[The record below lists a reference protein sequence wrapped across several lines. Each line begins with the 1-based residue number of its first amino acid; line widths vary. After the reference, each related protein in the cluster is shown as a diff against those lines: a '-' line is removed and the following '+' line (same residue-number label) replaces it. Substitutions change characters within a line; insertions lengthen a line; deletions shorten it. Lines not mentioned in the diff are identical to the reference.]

1 MLDWIKFIVVAL
13 FLLTA
18 VILESFAIFGVNR
31 FRFSLNRLHA
41 AAIGDTLSIT
51 CVILAAIVYTGFE
64 LLSLKYFMV
73 LTLMWMTSPVS
84 GHLISLLVVKT
95 DDDIEKEA
103 KVWKN

>member
-1 MLDWIKFIVVAL
+1 MLDVIQFVFVAL
-13 FLLTA
+13 FLLA
-18 VILESFAIFGVNR
+18 AIVLESFTIFGVNR

-41 AAIGDTLSIT
+41 AAIGDTLSIS

-64 LLSLKYFMV
+64 LLSLKYFMI

>member
-13 FLLTA
+13 FLLAA
-18 VILESFAIFGVNR
+18 VVLESFTIFGVNR

-41 AAIGDTLSIT
+41 AAIGDTMSIT

-64 LLSLKYFMV
+64 LLSLKYFMI

>member
-13 FLLTA
+13 FLLAA
-18 VILESFAIFGVNR
+18 VVLESFTIFGVNR

>member
-1 MLDWIKFIVVAL
+1 MLEIIQFVIVAMLL
-13 FLLTA
+13 FAA
-18 VILESFAIFGVNR
+18 VVLESFAIFGVNR

-51 CVILAAIVYTGFE
+51 CVILSAIVYTGFE
-64 LLSLKYFMV
+64 LLSLKYFMI

>member
-1 MLDWIKFIVVAL
+1 MLDLIRFIAVAFFLVAAVV
-13 FLLTA
+13 
-18 VILESFAIFGVNR
+18 LECFVIFGVNR

-64 LLSLKYFMV
+64 LLSLKYFLV

>member
-18 VILESFAIFGVNR
+18 VVLESFAIFGVNR

>member
-1 MLDWIKFIVVAL
+1 MLEIIQFIVVAF
-13 FLLTA
+13 FLLAA
-18 VILESFAIFGVNR
+18 VVLESLTIFGVNR

-51 CVILAAIVYTGFE
+51 CVILAAVVYTGFE

-95 DDDIEKEA
+95 DDDIDKEA

>member
-1 MLDWIKFIVVAL
+1 MLEVIRFVFVAL
-13 FLLTA
+13 FLLA
-18 VILESFAIFGVNR
+18 AIVLESFTIFGVNR

-41 AAIGDTLSIT
+41 AAIGDTLSIS
-51 CVILAAIVYTGFE
+51 CVILAAVVYTGLE
-64 LLSLKYFMV
+64 LLSLKYFMI
-73 LTLMWMTSPVS
+73 LSLMWMTSPVS

>member
-1 MLDWIKFIVVAL
+1 MLEIIRFSFVAL
-13 FLLTA
+13 LLLA
-18 VILESFAIFGVNR
+18 ALILESFCIFGVNR

-64 LLSLKYFMV
+64 LLSLKYCMV

-84 GHLISLLVVKT
+84 GHLISMLVVRT
-95 DDDIEKEA
+95 DEAIEKEA
-103 KVWKN
+103 KVWKD

>member
-1 MLDWIKFIVVAL
+1 MLDWIQFIFVTV
-13 FLLTA
+13 FLLAA
-18 VILESFAIFGVNR
+18 VVLESFTIFGVNR

-51 CVILAAIVYTGFE
+51 CVILAAVVYTGLN

>member
-1 MLDWIKFIVVAL
+1 MLEIIKFIVVAL
-13 FLLTA
+13 FLLAA
-18 VILESFAIFGVNR
+18 VVLESFAIFGANR

-64 LLSLKYFMV
+64 LLSLKYFMI

-103 KVWKN
+103 EVWKN

>member
-1 MLDWIKFIVVAL
+1 MLEIIKFIVVAL
-13 FLLTA
+13 FLLAA
-18 VILESFAIFGVNR
+18 VVLESFAIFGVNR

-51 CVILAAIVYTGFE
+51 CVILSAIVYTGFE
-64 LLSLKYFMV
+64 LLSLKYFMI

>member
-1 MLDWIKFIVVAL
+1 MLDWIQFIFVAV
-13 FLLTA
+13 FLLAA
-18 VILESFAIFGVNR
+18 VVLESFTIFGVNR

-51 CVILAAIVYTGFE
+51 CVILAAVVYTGLN

>member
-1 MLDWIKFIVVAL
+1 MLEVIRFVFDAL
-13 FLLTA
+13 FLLA
-18 VILESFAIFGVNR
+18 AIVLESFTIFGVNR

-41 AAIGDTLSIT
+41 AAIGDTLSIS
-51 CVILAAIVYTGFE
+51 CVILAAVVYTGLE
-64 LLSLKYFMV
+64 LLSLKYFMI
-73 LTLMWMTSPVS
+73 LTLMWMPSPVS

>member
-1 MLDWIKFIVVAL
+1 MLEVIRFVFVAL
-13 FLLTA
+13 FLLA
-18 VILESFAIFGVNR
+18 AIVLESFTIFGVNR

-41 AAIGDTLSIT
+41 AAIGDTLSIS
-51 CVILAAIVYTGFE
+51 CVILAAVVYTGLE
-64 LLSLKYFMV
+64 LLSLKYFMI

>member
-1 MLDWIKFIVVAL
+1 MLEMIQFIVVAL
-13 FLLTA
+13 LLLAA
-18 VILESFAIFGVNR
+18 VILESFCIFGVNR

-41 AAIGDTLSIT
+41 AAIGDTLSIS
-51 CVILAAIVYTGFE
+51 CVILAAIVYTGLE
-64 LLSLKYFMV
+64 LLSLKYFMI

-95 DDDIEKEA
+95 DDDVEKEA

>member
-1 MLDWIKFIVVAL
+1 MLEIIKFIVVAL
-13 FLLTA
+13 FLLAA
-18 VILESFAIFGVNR
+18 VVLESFAIFGVNR

-64 LLSLKYFMV
+64 LLSLKYFMI

>member
-18 VILESFAIFGVNR
+18 VVLESFAIFGVNR

-73 LTLMWMTSPVS
+73 LTRMWMTSPVS

>member
-1 MLDWIKFIVVAL
+1 MLDWIKFIIVAL
-13 FLLTA
+13 FLLAA
-18 VILESFAIFGVNR
+18 VVLESFTIFGVNR